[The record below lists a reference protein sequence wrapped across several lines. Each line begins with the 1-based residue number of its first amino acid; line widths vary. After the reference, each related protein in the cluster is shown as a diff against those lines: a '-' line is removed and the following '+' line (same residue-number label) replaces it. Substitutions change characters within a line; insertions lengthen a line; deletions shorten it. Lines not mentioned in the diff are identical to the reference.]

1 MMGIEIV
8 LPKSVKGGFYWRAP
22 KRIGLQSK
30 RSFDFACGIYAHTLQ
45 RGERWLFLI
54 RINKSIF
61 GYRMA
66 GDRKDHQEVGWYFPW
81 QDRFCSGRW

>member
-1 MMGIEIV
+1 MGFEYLMPESIK
-8 LPKSVKGGFYWRAP
+8 PGFYWKWP
-22 KRIGLQSK
+22 NPTGLVSK
-30 RSFDFACGIYAHTLQ
+30 RRFVFACAIYAHTLQ

-54 RINKSIF
+54 RINKRMF

-66 GDRKDHQEVGWYFPW
+66 GDHKDHQEVGWYFPW